1 MTNYA
6 MYPRFSY
13 IDAITR
19 GVTTTIEFT
28 DDHDFTDGELVS
40 FRVDRA
46 NGTRELNDVT
56 TRVISH
62 TDTTITVDID
72 SNNFTP
78 FIADL
83 DVQSPPMAVP
93 AGSSVIP
100 GDNPLV
106 SVNLY
111 DSFDNRRVS

>member
-1 MTNYA
+1 MTTYA
-6 MYPRFSY
+6 MYPRYSY

-28 DDHDFTDGELVS
+28 EDHDFTDGELVS
-40 FRVDRA
+40 FRVA
-46 NGTRELNDVT
+46 QSNGTRELNERT
-56 TRVISH
+56 ARVISH

-72 SNNFTP
+72 SANYTD

-83 DVQSPPMAVP
+83 DVKNPPMAVP
-93 AGSSVIP
+93 AGSGVIP
-100 GDNPLV
+100 GDNPLN
-106 SVNLY
+106 SINLA